1 MCDQAPA
8 RSSARRSRSRSVRAL
23 RFTELSSTVHHISS
37 LGTAV
42 SRRIPATRAYLMPDW
57 NVNMNWICCYIVAR
71 RYADKVA
78 LIRDFAADYFHLNN
92 ETFGLRLVRANA
104 EITRPG
110 CNNASFYDSLYNWQH
125 CRNIFWGL
133 NEPFVPANELVH
145 KFRRHG
151 SYFTFNL
158 TRFLTFIYIHC

>member
-1 MCDQAPA
+1 MWLSSCDVF
-8 RSSARRSRSRSVRAL
+8 SLGSRSRSVRAL
-23 RFTELSSTVHHISS
+23 RFAELSSAVHHISS

-71 RYADKVA
+71 HYVDKVA

-104 EITRPG
+104 EITSPG
-110 CNNASFYDSLYNWQH
+110 GNNTSFYDSLYNWQH
-125 CRNIFWGL
+125 CWNIFWGL
-133 NEPFVPANELVH
+133 NEPFVPANE
-145 KFRRHG
+145 RG
-151 SYFTFNL
+151 SQIQETWCTFNL
-158 TRFLTFIYIHC
+158 PEIISRKI